1 MMSFDDHATDTKQ
14 HASMPEL
21 LKAVK
26 LAFDGHSGQKDKQGE
41 PYFSHCKRVAE
52 AVTGEDERTVAYLH
66 DLVEKAPDWSLERL
80 REQGFSPLIV
90 DAVDA
95 LTKRP
100 GEEEEKFVLRAA
112 SNQIARPVKI
122 ADLKDNLAQARKMN
136 SDTSKYEHGLKIIER
151 KFGRD

>member
-1 MMSFDDHATDTKQ
+1 MMNFDDHAIDTNQ

-52 AVTGEDERTVAYLH
+52 AVTGEDEQTVAYLH
-66 DLVEKAPDWSLERL
+66 DLVEKASGWSLERL

-100 GEEEEKFVLRAA
+100 GEEDEKFVLRAA